1 MKNFELKIRWDRL
14 RQGEFPLEEFK
25 ETDENAQISIEKL
38 TALTQKITIST
49 LIEEE
54 ENELE
59 IAYEIGSYLNSIVS
73 RRYA

>member
-1 MKNFELKIRWDRL
+1 MKKFELKIKWDRL

-25 ETDENAQISIEKL
+25 EIDNNAEINIEKL
-38 TALTQKITIST
+38 GALTERITIST

-59 IAYEIGSYLNSIVS
+59 IAYEIGGYLHSITA